1 VSFEWSGL
9 EVEAVNSESHRDWV
23 GRSIT
28 ELADERGQDALDT
41 FLDLA
46 LEEDL
51 ETRFQTRMSDVAKQ
65 FIAHVV
71 KSSVADP
78 IVMPG
83 SSDGGAHLASFVGAD
98 YTTRL
103 LTDWVPD
110 PLSLEQAI
118 WRNTLMPA
126 TVHGITDRGIL
137 REGAF
142 ADVLAIDLGALAA
155 GSSHLRRDFPADSE
169 RYVVEA
175 EGYRAMVVNG
185 EVLMEDGRH
194 TGALPGMVLKGG

>member
-1 VSFEWSGL
+1 
-9 EVEAVNSESHRDWV
+9 
-23 GRSIT
+23 
-28 ELADERGQDALDT
+28 
-41 FLDLA
+41 
-46 LEEDL
+46 
-51 ETRFQTRMSDVAKQ
+51 MSDVAKQ